1 MPAVQLTSLNQ
12 QIDALAQRFLDPVD
26 FQNGLEALLVRYADL
41 TYKPGQAVRQTGLPY
56 SSYRTAPIVMRALED
71 RLAFLAP
78 RYPEPA
84 ITIAEGLWKA
94 EKTEPRRLA
103 AVLLGNLPA
112 EHVDSVLSRL
122 KTWSVPGVEFGHLE
136 ALFSLGSARLRR
148 EDSPKWLE
156 MIHTWLNST
165 DQAIV
170 RLGVMAVTTLAR
182 DQNFENL
189 PAIFTLSG
197 PLLAQSSG
205 ELQTELRAL
214 LVQLARRSPAETA
227 FFLRQV
233 IGSRPSPMLLR
244 IIRRCLPEF
253 PVESQARLRSLL
265 QALPRE
271 DKG

>member
-1 MPAVQLTSLNQ
+1 MPAVQLANLNQ
-12 QIDALAQRFLDPVD
+12 QIDALAQRFLEPVD
-26 FQNGLEALLVRYADL
+26 FQNGLEVLLVRYADL

-84 ITIAEGLWKA
+84 ITVAEGLWKT

-112 EHVDSVLSRL
+112 EYVESVLSHL
-122 KTWSVPGVEFGHLE
+122 KAWSVPGVEFAHLE
-136 ALFSLGSARLRR
+136 ALFSLGSSRLRR
-148 EDSPKWLE
+148 EDSQKWLD
-156 MIHTWLNST
+156 MIRTWLNST

-170 RLGVMAVTTLAR
+170 RLGVLAVTTLAR
-182 DQNFENL
+182 DRNFENL
-189 PAIFTLSG
+189 PAIFTLTG
-197 PLLAQSSG
+197 PLLTQSPG
-205 ELQTELRAL
+205 ELQTELRTL
-214 LVQLARRSPAETA
+214 LIQLARRSPTETA

-233 IGSRPSPMLLR
+233 IGLQPPPMLLR

-253 PVESQARLRSLL
+253 PLETQTRLRSLL
-265 QALPRE
+265 QALPKE

>member
-56 SSYRTAPIVMRALED
+56 SSYRTAPIVMRALEE

-84 ITIAEGLWKA
+84 ITIAEGLWKT

-197 PLLAQSSG
+197 PLLAQSPG
-205 ELQTELRAL
+205 ELQAELRAL

-244 IIRRCLPEF
+244 IVRRCLPEF

>member
-41 TYKPGQAVRQTGLPY
+41 TYKPGQAMRQTGLPY
-56 SSYRTAPIVMRALED
+56 SSYRTAPIVMRALEE

-84 ITIAEGLWKA
+84 ITIAEGLWKT

-197 PLLAQSSG
+197 PLLAQSPG
-205 ELQTELRAL
+205 ELQAELRAL

-244 IIRRCLPEF
+244 IVRRCLPEF

>member
-1 MPAVQLTSLNQ
+1 MPAVQLASLNQ
-12 QIDALAQRFLDPVD
+12 QIDALAQRFLEPVD

-84 ITIAEGLWKA
+84 IAVAEGLWKT

-112 EHVDSVLSRL
+112 AHVDSVLGRL
-122 KTWSVPGVEFGHLE
+122 KAWSVPGAEFGHLE
-136 ALFSLGSARLRR
+136 ALFSLGSVRLRR
-148 EDSPKWLE
+148 EDSQKWLE

-170 RLGVMAVTTLAR
+170 RLGVMAVTTLVH

-197 PLLAQSSG
+197 PLLAQSPG
-205 ELQTELRAL
+205 ELQTELRTL
-214 LVQLARRSPAETA
+214 LIQLARRSPAETA

-233 IGSRPSPMLLR
+233 IGSQPSPMLLR

-253 PVESQARLRSLL
+253 PLETQTRLRSLL

>member
-84 ITIAEGLWKA
+84 ITIAEGLWKT

-197 PLLAQSSG
+197 PLLAQSPG
-205 ELQTELRAL
+205 ELQAELRAL

-244 IIRRCLPEF
+244 IVRRCLPEF
-253 PVESQARLRSLL
+253 PVETQARLRSLL
-265 QALPRE
+265 QSLPRE